1 MRKLDT
7 VLLSRLNDKKAGCI
21 ILIMQRLHENDL
33 VCQRRRKSP
42 PTGRSKTR
50 PVCGADVERDGPR
63 PPRRRWSGFRSRG
76 GRGFQEAVVISP
88 VSGSAA
94 AVASF
99 CRSRVTPP
107 PRLRLFESVALAV
120 QLQNMVIMRE
130 AIEKRAGET
139 LAAENSGPL
148 LKGKSRVRD
157 AG

>member
-1 MRKLDT
+1 MTKKLAASFSSCSACT
-7 VLLSRLNDKKAGCI
+7 KMISSVNGGGKA
-21 ILIMQRLHENDL
+21 R
-33 VCQRRRKSP
+33 
-42 PTGRSKTR
+42 
-50 PVCGADVERDGPR
+50 
-63 PPRRRWSGFRSRG
+63 RG

-120 QLQNMVIMRE
+120 QLQNMVMMRE